1 MNNRKITFLA
11 LLASATI
18 VGRIFFQ
25 SLPNVQPVTAVLIF
39 STIYLGITEAM
50 LLNIIIITISNIYLR
65 FGVWTIYQIASYSTI
80 ILIASFLSYISIFKD
95 KLLLQTIFSFLSGFI
110 YGFIISILSAL
121 FFSKVSNF
129 WVYYFY
135 MGILLY
141 ISFGSC

>member
-50 LLNIIIITISNIYLR
+50 LLNIIIITISNIYLS

-80 ILIASFLSYISIFKD
+80 ILIASFLSNISIFKE
-95 KLLLQTIFSFLSGFI
+95 
-110 YGFIISILSAL
+110 
-121 FFSKVSNF
+121 
-129 WVYYFY
+129 
-135 MGILLY
+135 
-141 ISFGSC
+141 

>member
-65 FGVWTIYQIASYSTI
+65 RFFLNQEPEERNKYLDQNNELTSHFYEKYI
-80 ILIASFLSYISIFKD
+80 ITSWE
-95 KLLLQTIFSFLSGFI
+95 T
-110 YGFIISILSAL
+110 
-121 FFSKVSNF
+121 SNK
-129 WVYYFY
+129 
-135 MGILLY
+135 IDSLKTELTPE
-141 ISFGSC
+141 